1 MPIREATFIPRI
13 ANHSKVHQ
21 TWFSRQPN
29 RILPNTELWRKAR
42 GTKMGNAIPLR
53 VVVSSL
59 AREITRQRKREMRR
73 TAMEDEPI
81 AGSHTHSLFPPSL
94 SRFVT
99 MSFLKN
105 EELQVLFLKNEEW
118 GEEASRW
125 PWRIFTGNIYMLWA
139 DPDRIRVALTH
150 CYRKYILYT
159 CFGRIGSTSFGRA
172 PTGPIYLNRPLMILC
187 NYARNC
193 ETLHPI
199 WCIFSSWNWGV
210 C

>member
-81 AGSHTHSLFPPSL
+81 AGSHTHTRSSLPLSL
-94 SRFVT
+94 ALWRCRFLRT
-99 MSFLKN
+99 KSYRCCFLRTKSG
-105 EELQVLFLKNEEW
+105 EKKRPVGPDAFLQE
-118 GEEASRW
+118 
-125 PWRIFTGNIYMLWA
+125 I
-139 DPDRIRVALTH
+139 
-150 CYRKYILYT
+150 YT
-159 CFGRIGSTSFGRA
+159 CFGRIRIGSAWPLRIV
-172 PTGPIYLNRPLMILC
+172 TGNIYYIHVLGGSDPRHLGGLRQGPFI
-187 NYARNC
+187 
-193 ETLHPI
+193 
-199 WCIFSSWNWGV
+199 
-210 C
+210 